1 MNGLSDAAQRVA
13 DHARSFVELEL
24 ELAKAELK
32 RKATALGIGIGL
44 MAAAAVLAFLAVTFG
59 LLAAAAGLATTMAVW
74 EALLIVFGCLVV
86 IVAILVWIGY
96 LLLQKGSQ
104 PLPEQAVEE
113 AQLDGRGVARW
124 RLSPSSGKRSRTS
137 VASSLTPSPTSAR
150 SSTRR
155 RSVGS
160 RSV

>member
-32 RKATALGIGIGL
+32 RKATALGTGVGL
-44 MAAAAVLAFLAVTFG
+44 MVGAAVLAFLAIVFG

-74 EALLIVFGCLVV
+74 EALLIVFGCLIV
-86 IVAILVWIGY
+86 IVAILVFIGY
-96 LLLQKGSQ
+96 RLIQKGSE

-113 AQLDGRGVARW
+113 AELIAEALRDAN
-124 RLSPSSGKRSRTS
+124 
-137 VASSLTPSPTSAR
+137 
-150 SSTRR
+150 
-155 RSVGS
+155 
-160 RSV
+160 